1 MLVHE
6 HTGMMQMRMIIITQS
21 ARVGNANDYHYA
33 ICPRCHVALHHCG
46 TSASLVL
53 GRLGYVSKY
62 LLASM
67 LVSAYIQVSE
77 YPLRHIAP
85 LFILPAPLF
94 MIPPNGRR
102 WPHARPT
109 VCIIPICFYFF
120 VMYQW
125 GIKRKWWNDN
135 LPYKSMSYV
144 GIKRWSSNRDMVSLY
159 TVYFLS
165 LVIKWLQ
172 ALCQGIQG
180 IQGLFT
186 PLLYSFLEF

>member
-6 HTGMMQMRMIIITQS
+6 HTGMMQMIMIIITQS
-21 ARVGNANDYHYA
+21 APVANANDYHYA

-67 LVSAYIQVSE
+67 LVSAYIHVSE
-77 YPLRHIAP
+77 SSLREGGLFFLRTPL
-85 LFILPAPLF
+85 LWF
-94 MIPPNGRR
+94 PPIGPR

-109 VCIIPICFYFF
+109 VCIISIFFYFFF

-125 GIKRKWWNDN
+125 GIKRKKWNGN

-144 GIKRWSSNRDMVSLY
+144 GIKRWSSNRDMFSLY

-180 IQGLFT
+180 IQGQFT
-186 PLLYSFLEF
+186 PLLYSF